1 MTMNTMFIFMTTPH
15 NQSQH
20 WALTSSQGLNRG
32 NALSV
37 SLVTQAKQQL
47 TQLIGGYTRSG
58 LNDGQAV
65 NTKPAKHVAKLALVK
80 VMLVKRVSYLSI
92 HNLSL
97 SDLVAK
103 SLVKLTCVL
112 EVPKSVYFWNAQIAL
127 GGRYE

>member
-1 MTMNTMFIFMTTPH
+1 MNTKFIFMTTPN

-20 WALTSSQGLNRG
+20 RALTSSQGLHRG

-37 SLVTQAKQQL
+37 SLVTQAEQQL
-47 TQLIGGYTRSG
+47 TQLIGAYTRSG

-65 NTKPAKHVAKLALVK
+65 NTKPVQQVAKLALVK
-80 VMLVKRVSYLSI
+80 VSNLSI

-103 SLVKLTCVL
+103 SLVKLTCAL

>member
-1 MTMNTMFIFMTTPH
+1 MTMNTLFIFMTTPH
-15 NQSQH
+15 NQSQY
-20 WALTSSQGLNRG
+20 WALTGSQGLHRG

-47 TQLIGGYTRSG
+47 TQLIGAYTRSG
-58 LNDGQAV
+58 LNDGQVV
-65 NTKPAKHVAKLALVK
+65 NTKPAKQVAKLALVK
-80 VMLVKRVSYLSI
+80 VRKLSI

-97 SDLVAK
+97 GDLVAK

>member
-1 MTMNTMFIFMTTPH
+1 MNTLFIFMTTPH

-20 WALTSSQGLNRG
+20 WAFTSSQGLHRG
-32 NALSV
+32 NALNV
-37 SLVTQAKQQL
+37 SLVTQVKQQL

-65 NTKPAKHVAKLALVK
+65 NTKPVKQVAKLALVK
-80 VMLVKRVSYLSI
+80 VSNLSI

>member
-1 MTMNTMFIFMTTPH
+1 MNTLFIFMTTPH

-20 WALTSSQGLNRG
+20 RALTSSQGLHRG
-32 NALSV
+32 NALSA

-47 TQLIGGYTRSG
+47 TQLIGSYTRSG
-58 LNDGQAV
+58 LNDGQVV
-65 NTKPAKHVAKLALVK
+65 NTKPAKQVAKLALVK
-80 VMLVKRVSYLSI
+80 VSSLSI

-112 EVPKSVYFWNAQIAL
+112 EVPKSVYFWNTLLAL
-127 GGRYE
+127 LTLPKGSLHD

>member
-1 MTMNTMFIFMTTPH
+1 MNTLFIFMTTPH
-15 NQSQH
+15 NQSQY
-20 WALTSSQGLNRG
+20 WALTGSQSLHRG

-47 TQLIGGYTRSG
+47 TQLIGAYTRSG
-58 LNDGQAV
+58 LNDGQVV

-80 VMLVKRVSYLSI
+80 VSKLSI

-112 EVPKSVYFWNAQIAL
+112 EVPKSVYFWNAQTAL

>member
-1 MTMNTMFIFMTTPH
+1 MNTLFIFMTTPH

-20 WALTSSQGLNRG
+20 WALTGSQGLHRG

-37 SLVTQAKQQL
+37 SLVTQSKQQL
-47 TQLIGGYTRSG
+47 TQLIGAYTRSG
-58 LNDGQAV
+58 LNDGQVV

-80 VMLVKRVSYLSI
+80 VSKLSI

-112 EVPKSVYFWNAQIAL
+112 EVPKSVYFWNEQTAL

>member
-1 MTMNTMFIFMTTPH
+1 MNTMFIFMTTPH
-15 NQSQH
+15 NQSQYR
-20 WALTSSQGLNRG
+20 ALTIRQSLHRG

-37 SLVTQAKQQL
+37 SLITQAKQQL

-65 NTKPAKHVAKLALVK
+65 NTKPVKHVAKLALVK
-80 VMLVKRVSYLSI
+80 VSNLSI

>member
-1 MTMNTMFIFMTTPH
+1 MNTMFIFMTTPH

-20 WALTSSQGLNRG
+20 WALTSSQGLHRG

-47 TQLIGGYTRSG
+47 TQLIGAYTRSRR
-58 LNDGQAV
+58 NDGQVV
-65 NTKPAKHVAKLALVK
+65 NTKPAKQVAKLALVK
-80 VMLVKRVSYLSI
+80 VSKLSI

>member
-1 MTMNTMFIFMTTPH
+1 MNTLFIFMTTPH
-15 NQSQH
+15 NQSQY
-20 WALTSSQGLNRG
+20 WALTGSQGLHRG

-58 LNDGQAV
+58 LNDGQVV
-65 NTKPAKHVAKLALVK
+65 NTKPAKQVAKLALVK
-80 VMLVKRVSYLSI
+80 VMLVNHGINLRI

-97 SDLVAK
+97 SDLIAK

-112 EVPKSVYFWNAQIAL
+112 EVPKSVYFWNAQTAL